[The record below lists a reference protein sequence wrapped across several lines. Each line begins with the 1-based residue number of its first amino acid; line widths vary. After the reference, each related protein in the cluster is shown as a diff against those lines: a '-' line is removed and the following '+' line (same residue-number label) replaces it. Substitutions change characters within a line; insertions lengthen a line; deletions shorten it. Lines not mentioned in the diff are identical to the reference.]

1 MKNSIK
7 ILSILFMMNICLS
20 LMINKAE
27 GQGGYVSFQVFYDN
41 LSPYG
46 QWVDYPNTGYV
57 WVPNVDAGFSPYGS
71 NGHWVMTEYGWTWV
85 SGYPWGWAPFHY
97 GRWNFDPYYGWV
109 WCPDN
114 VWGPAWVSWRRSE
127 GYYGWAP
134 MRPGITLEISFGR
147 DYREDDERY
156 VFVRDRDF
164 DREDV
169 YNRYEPRTNNTTIIR
184 NTTIINNTYIDNSR
198 HVTYVAGPERNDV
211 QKRTGKAVQLVK
223 VRDSDKPGENV
234 NKQELAIYRP
244 QVQRITESTDRP
256 APKSVATPADIKH
269 IGKRDN
275 VNQQKQTPPPNN
287 TQEKKVT
294 PAQQN
299 PVKENINEQKKNVPV
314 TPQLKKDVPV
324 QQNQPKAKPNDQKK
338 DIPVT
343 PQLKKDVPVQQN
355 TPKGNPN
362 EQKKDIPVV
371 PQQKKDVPVQQTPKK
386 GNVDKPKAPT
396 PDKTIKKQNVPKN
409 VAPKAKDVP
418 QPKQNENIQTPKE
431 KNNDQ

>member
-1 MKNSIK
+1 
-7 ILSILFMMNICLS
+7 MMNICLS
-20 LMINKAE
+20 LMIEKAE
-27 GQGGYVSFQVFYDN
+27 AQGGYVSFQVFYDN

-46 QWVDYPNTGYV
+46 QWVDYPNAGYV

-71 NGHWVMTEYGWTWV
+71 NGHWVMTEYGWTWM

-184 NTTIINNTYIDNSR
+184 NTTIINNTYVDNSR
-198 HVTYVAGPERNDV
+198 HVTYVAGPERDDV
-211 QKRTGKAVQLVK
+211 QKRTGKAVQPVK

-234 NKQELAIYRP
+234 NKKELAIYRP
-244 QVQRITESTDRP
+244 QVQRITESSDRP
-256 APKSVATPADIKH
+256 APKSVAAPKDIKPV
-269 IGKRDN
+269 GKRDN
-275 VNQQKQTPPPNN
+275 VSQQKQTPPNN
-287 TQEKKVT
+287 TQEKKVA

-299 PVKENINEQKKNVPV
+299 PVKGNVNEQKKNVPV
-314 TPQLKKDVPV
+314 TPQPKKDVPI
-324 QQNQPKAKPNDQKK
+324 QQTPPKVK
-338 DIPVT
+338 
-343 PQLKKDVPVQQN
+343 
-355 TPKGNPN
+355 PN
-362 EQKKDIPVV
+362 EQKKDILVA

-386 GNVDKPKAPT
+386 GNVDKPKTPAPV
-396 PDKTIKKQNVPKN
+396 KTIKKQPAPKN
-409 VAPKAKDVP
+409 VAPKVKDVP
-418 QPKQNENIQTPKE
+418 QPKQKDNIQPPKE